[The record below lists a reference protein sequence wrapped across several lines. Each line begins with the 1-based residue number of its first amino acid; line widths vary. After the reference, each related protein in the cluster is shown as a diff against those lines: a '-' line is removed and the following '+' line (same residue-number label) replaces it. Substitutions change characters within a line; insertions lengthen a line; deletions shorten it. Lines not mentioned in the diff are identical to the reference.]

1 MLTDASGARAP
12 FSLCEPSPRMSMYT
26 DDRFGDP
33 RGLLDRPSPAVH
45 ARRLTGEILT
55 HLNKARVAGSA
66 RPLPPQSQCCQCSR
80 AMAQEMKI
88 LPIPTLRLGGRGAA
102 EMTSPCLRRRRPLPL
117 HPFQNFTN
125 TITNTTIIINI
136 NIFIIIALHKQPHTH
151 TPSFP
156 SAAPQGRCRSSGGPS
171 WHTVPAHRC
180 RVHATT
186 ARADAGKSGGAT
198 SDKGQNFTRRKSS
211 GPHRSRCKNQWR
223 ATTRRTCVD

>member
-88 LPIPTLRLGGRGAA
+88 LPIPTLRLGGEGGGRNDVAVLASQAA
-102 EMTSPCLRRRRPLPL
+102 SAAAPVSKFHQHHHQHHHHHQHQHL
-117 HPFQNFTN
+117 HHHR
-125 TITNTTIIINI
+125 TT
-136 NIFIIIALHKQPHTH
+136 QTTTHTH
-151 TPSFP
+151 TKFSISGATRSVQEQRRPELAHRACAPLPS
-156 SAAPQGRCRSSGGPS
+156 SRNNGEGRCWEKRRSN
-171 WHTVPAHRC
+171 
-180 RVHATT
+180 
-186 ARADAGKSGGAT
+186 K
-198 SDKGQNFTRRKSS
+198 
-211 GPHRSRCKNQWR
+211 
-223 ATTRRTCVD
+223 

>member
-1 MLTDASGARAP
+1 MLKVMMSLLLAPMTTMMMLLMLGEVVLTDASGARAP

-151 TPSFP
+151 TKFSISGATRSVQEQRRPELAHRACAPLPS
-156 SAAPQGRCRSSGGPS
+156 SRNNGEGRCWEKRRSN
-171 WHTVPAHRC
+171 
-180 RVHATT
+180 
-186 ARADAGKSGGAT
+186 K
-198 SDKGQNFTRRKSS
+198 
-211 GPHRSRCKNQWR
+211 
-223 ATTRRTCVD
+223 